1 MERAVKL
8 GAMESSAEDFDIDEW
23 QRLAIEDPQEFE
35 RRREAAIR
43 AVIEQAPPEHQA
55 RLLRLQSRIDL
66 ERRRAKTA
74 LGATVRLQSMMWER
88 FAALRAALLTLTGEE
103 QTPAEPARR
112 SAKVLQ
118 FPRGE

>member
-1 MERAVKL
+1 
-8 GAMESSAEDFDIDEW
+8 MESNADDFDLDEW
-23 QRLAIEDPQEFE
+23 QRLAVEDPLEFE

-66 ERRRAKTA
+66 ERRRAKTP

-88 FAALRAALLTLTGEE
+88 FAALRAALLTLTGEQLPSE
-103 QTPAEPARR
+103 EPAQR
-112 SAKVLQ
+112 SAQVLQ
-118 FPRGE
+118 FPRPD

>member
-1 MERAVKL
+1 MGSKAD
-8 GAMESSAEDFDIDEW
+8 DFDVDEW
-23 QRLAIEDPQEFE
+23 QRLAVEDPQEFE

-55 RLLRLQSRIDL
+55 RLLQLQFRIDL

-88 FAALRAALLTLTGEE
+88 FAALRAALLTLTGEVQAGE
-103 QTPAEPARR
+103 EPPRR

>member
-1 MERAVKL
+1 MKYN
-8 GAMESSAEDFDIDEW
+8 AEDFDIDEW
-23 QRLAIEDPQEFE
+23 QRLAKEDPQEFE

-88 FAALRAALLTLTGEE
+88 FAALRAALLTLTGEG
-103 QTPAEPARR
+103 QAAAEPTQRT
-112 SAKVLQ
+112 AKVLR
-118 FPRGE
+118 FPRAE